1 MTTYRYMRMTTF
13 DLLKAIGEGDVEAQ
27 TELDRRR
34 DKKPAGAKAAAV
46 APISTPQVVLPQV
59 VPPAEPLQAQLA
71 DALRARDSESLERM
85 MELLVDLKT
94 AVSSLEA
101 KIERLI
107 KGDETSEF

>member
-27 TELDRRR
+27 AELDRRR
-34 DKKPAGAKAAAV
+34 DKKPTAAKAAA
-46 APISTPQVVLPQV
+46 
-59 VPPAEPLQAQLA
+59 PAATVESPQAQLA
-71 DALRARDSESLERM
+71 DALRARDSETLERM

>member
-34 DKKPAGAKAAAV
+34 EKKPTAAKAAE
-46 APISTPQVVLPQV
+46 
-59 VPPAEPLQAQLA
+59 PPQAQLA
-71 DALRARDSESLERM
+71 DALRARDSETLARM

>member
-13 DLLKAIGEGDVEAQ
+13 DLLKAISEGDVEAQ

-34 DKKPAGAKAAAV
+34 LKKPATPKAAAGAQTEIPV
-46 APISTPQVVLPQV
+46 E
-59 VPPAEPLQAQLA
+59 PPQAQLA
-71 DALRARDSESLERM
+71 DALRARDSETLERM

>member
-1 MTTYRYMRMTTF
+1 MTTF

-27 TELDRRR
+27 VELERRR
-34 DKKPAGAKAAAV
+34 LKKPATPKAAA
-46 APISTPQVVLPQV
+46 
-59 VPPAEPLQAQLA
+59 PAATVEPLQAQLA
-71 DALRARDSESLERM
+71 DALRARDSETLERM

>member
-1 MTTYRYMRMTTF
+1 MTPRHMRMTTF

-27 TELDRRR
+27 AELERRKL
-34 DKKPAGAKAAAV
+34 KKPATPKAAAPTATV
-46 APISTPQVVLPQV
+46 E
-59 VPPAEPLQAQLA
+59 PPQAQLA
-71 DALRARDSESLERM
+71 DALRARDSEALERM

-94 AVSSLEA
+94 AVSALEA

>member
-34 DKKPAGAKAAAV
+34 DKKPTAAKAATV
-46 APISTPQVVLPQV
+46 AHTAT
-59 VPPAEPLQAQLA
+59 AEPPQAQLA
-71 DALRARDSESLERM
+71 DALRARDSETLERM
-85 MELLVDLKT
+85 MEMLVDLKT

>member
-1 MTTYRYMRMTTF
+1 MSDYRRMTTIE
-13 DLLKAIGEGDVEAQ
+13 LQKSISEGDSGAQ
-27 TELDRRR
+27 AELDRRR
-34 DKKPAGAKAAAV
+34 DRKPATPRATTMAHTAAV
-46 APISTPQVVLPQV
+46 ELP
-59 VPPAEPLQAQLA
+59 EAQLA
-71 DALRARDSESLERM
+71 DALRARDSETLERM

>member
-1 MTTYRYMRMTTF
+1 MSSYMRMTT
-13 DLLKAIGEGDVEAQ
+13 LELQKAIADGDSGAQ
-27 TELDRRR
+27 AELDRRKE
-34 DKKPAGAKAAAV
+34 KKPAVAKPPPV
-46 APISTPQVVLPQV
+46 A
-59 VPPAEPLQAQLA
+59 EAQLA
-71 DALRARDSESLERM
+71 DAIQSKHSQTLERM